1 MSIGKDSAYRSAIGD
16 PPECGP
22 ADIEAA
28 KRYLARVERVLEQ
41 SGWTRSERVQLYRLR
56 DKWRRRV
63 DGKDPRFNAV
73 GTKPGRL
80 SAELE
85 LRLRQETAQV
95 AITKE
100 LEKAARAALREGT
113 GTGPE
118 AGAKGGRDLED
129 MENPVN
135 DDDIADPD
143 DHVHGSDHAFY
154 VEGRR
159 FQFIRRPEKVSV
171 TRDDYFFVAASDQ
184 KGGKARL
191 QCTIQPQYS
200 RAIEELVKSG
210 LYGSIKTHGDFFR
223 WAVARGIEHLQN
235 LKPHPKLR
243 TFLHQAWLID
253 ELMVNERS
261 QQAVGDAV
269 EQLEKQLQAFKSMP
283 GGTAKARNL
292 AQAVKEHIDSMP
304 DGFWKNAYLSKWNE
318 VAAHLFDSRRH
329 EGVRLDKF
337 GKD

>member
-1 MSIGKDSAYRSAIGD
+1 MVSTSAYRLAIGD
-16 PPECGP
+16 PPVCGP
-22 ADIEAA
+22 ADTEAA
-28 KRYLARVERVLEQ
+28 KRYLARVERVLEKG
-41 SGWTRSERVQLYRLR
+41 GWTRSERVQLYRLR

-63 DGKDPRFNAV
+63 NGKDPRFNAV

-80 SAELE
+80 SAEQEIE
-85 LRLRQETAQV
+85 LRQASLQI
-95 AITKE
+95 AITGAI
-100 LEKAARAALREGT
+100 EKAKRETLRGGT
-113 GTGPE
+113 GDGPD
-118 AGAKGGRDLED
+118 GFAKGGRDIED
-129 MENPVN
+129 LENPVN
-135 DDDIADPD
+135 DDDVSDPE
-143 DHVHGSDHAFY
+143 DHVHGAGQEFH

-171 TRDDYFFVAASDQ
+171 TKDDYFFVAASDQ

-210 LYGSIKTHGDFFR
+210 LYGPIKTHGDFFR
-223 WAVARGIEHLQN
+223 WAVARGVEHLQN

-243 TFLHQAWLID
+243 TFLHQAHLID
-253 ELMVNERS
+253 EIMLNERA

-269 EQLEKQLQAFKSMP
+269 EQLDKQLQAFKSMP

-292 AQAVKEHIDSMP
+292 AQVVKEHIDCMP
-304 DGFWKNAYLSKWNE
+304 DGFWKNAYLSKWTE
-318 VAAHLFDSRRH
+318 VASHLFDARRH
-329 EGVRLDKF
+329 EGVRLDAF